1 VTGSMIRILG
11 AGNDIDKQR
20 GEFIQLPNF
29 YGDYVYFIFFLLMHV
44 YIYIWHLTGFH
55 ESLLDGI

>member
-29 YGDYVYFIFFLLMHV
+29 YGDYVYFIFFLLMHA
-44 YIYIWHLTGFH
+44 YIYIFDI
-55 ESLLDGI
+55 SQVS